1 MAALL
6 ILSNFLSAIYLSFK
20 ILILKFCSTAISR
33 KIPLLVFL
41 ISALWS
47 LETFAQS
54 SEPLVR
60 QHITYLAS
68 DLLEGRAPGT
78 KGEKLAMEYIARE
91 FEALKLRPLGDKKYL
106 QKFAYTER
114 EHAHSED
121 GKGIAREGTNV
132 LGYLDNNAK
141 KTIVIGAHYD
151 HLGHEDGRGSSL
163 DAKPEGKIHNGADD
177 NASGVAGLIELA
189 RIFST
194 NSVKEKTNF
203 LFIAFSA
210 EEAGLIG
217 SKHFTKS
224 PTVKLTDVLCMINMD
239 MIGRLKDSTN
249 TLIVGGV
256 GTSPSWIP
264 LLKWLNGKEK
274 GQDNFTLK
282 FDTSGLGPSDHAS
295 FYLKDKPVLHFFSG
309 SHADYHKPSDD
320 VEKINFP
327 GEVRIIDF
335 MARVIDSTATL
346 GTLAF
351 TKTASK
357 EKTVSAFKV
366 TLGIMPDYSFSGP
379 GVRVDGVSPNKPAEK
394 AGLLAGDVIL
404 KLGEMEIKD
413 IYGYMDALGK
423 FEKGKKAGIELKRG
437 NELIRKEVEF

>member
-1 MAALL
+1 MRLTITSL
-6 ILSNFLSAIYLSFK
+6 SIFPFTILSRAIYSAIFSG
-20 ILILKFCSTAISR
+20 I
-33 KIPLLVFL
+33 FL
-41 ISALWS
+41 PIAANLFVVPR
-47 LETFAQS
+47 LAAQANES
-54 SEPLVR
+54 LVR

-78 KGEKLAMEYIARE
+78 KGEKLAMDYIIKE
-91 FEALKLRPLGDKKYL
+91 FEALKLKPMGEKKYL
-106 QKFAYTER
+106 QNFSYTER
-114 EHAHSED
+114 EHAHSEE

-132 LGYLDNNAK
+132 IGFLDNKAS

-163 DAKPEGKIHNGADD
+163 DARPEGKIHNGADD

-194 NSVKEKTNF
+194 NAVKEKTNF

-217 SKHFTKS
+217 SKHFTKNPS
-224 PTVKLTDVLCMINMD
+224 LKLDRILCMINMD
-239 MIGRLKDSTN
+239 MIGRLRDSTN
-249 TLIVGGV
+249 SLIVGGA
-256 GTSPSWIP
+256 GTSPTWIP
-264 LLKWLNGKEK
+264 LLKQLNRKEK
-274 GQDNFTLK
+274 GLENFALK

-309 SHADYHKPSDD
+309 SHSDYHKPSDD

-327 GEVRIIDF
+327 GEVRIINY
-335 MARVIDSTATL
+335 MAKVIDSTATI

-357 EKTVSAFKV
+357 EKTVSTFKV

-379 GVRVDGVSPNKPAEK
+379 GVRVDGVSANKPAEK
-394 AGLLAGDVIL
+394 AGLLTGDVIL
-404 KLGEMEIKD
+404 KLGVIEIKD
-413 IYGYMDALGK
+413 IYSYMDALGK
-423 FEKGKKAGIELKRG
+423 FEKGVKTAVELKRG
-437 NELIRKEVEF
+437 NDLIHKEVEF